1 MRLQDLIKEENKD
14 NSSIIVVNNPSPEFS
29 AVFGGTPSTTY
40 GASYMKKKVSN
51 YLSGKNVIYCDWEV
65 GFNGAL
71 DLIKQKN
78 PKGIITDVYGFSKG
92 GRVAFP
98 AINEPTVRF
107 VGLMDPSIEGDYAKV
122 KNIPSGKQV
131 LMVYLKNR
139 GWGVNTLQ
147 YAIDILGNR
156 AIGLKNKGHSEFTTI
171 LFDYKGKPTVN
182 SHEKGNGS
190 RFFSLD
196 DVNW

>member
-1 MRLQDLIKEENKD
+1 MKLQDLIKEENKD
-14 NSSIIVVNNPSPEFS
+14 NSSIIVVNSPSPEFS

-71 DLIKQKN
+71 DLIRQKN

-107 VGLMDPSIEGDYAKV
+107 VGLMDPSIEGDYNSV

-139 GWGVNTLQ
+139 GWGMNTLQ
-147 YAIDILGNR
+147 YAIKILGDR
-156 AIGLKNKGHSEFTTI
+156 AIGLSNKGHSEFTTL
-171 LFDYKGKPTVN
+171 LFDYK
-182 SHEKGNGS
+182 NGS
-190 RFFSLD
+190 PIKVKQSASVKKF
-196 DVNW
+196 DVSQAEF